1 MYKNG
6 KICIRIITTEQTYSK
21 RKENNKREN
30 IQKNIK

>member
-21 RKENNKREN
+21 RKGNNKKKEYTE
-30 IQKNIK
+30 KY